1 MFKQYAIDYFRKYH
15 LCSNYTFSESPA
27 GDFEHI
33 YSVRYYHLT
42 AICSTSNFDL
52 PRAISHSRKVK
63 SKVLS
68 FAYTY
73 QGRKKHQV
81 KVKNMNPV
89 ACYHILATS
98 STPILPAAS
107 SQQGKSSLCVSLL
120 FPLLV
125 WCIHCRV

>member
-81 KVKNMNPV
+81 KVKNALRIKVSISNIFLRL
-89 ACYHILATS
+89 YTK
-98 STPILPAAS
+98 
-107 SQQGKSSLCVSLL
+107 SQ
-120 FPLLV
+120 
-125 WCIHCRV
+125 